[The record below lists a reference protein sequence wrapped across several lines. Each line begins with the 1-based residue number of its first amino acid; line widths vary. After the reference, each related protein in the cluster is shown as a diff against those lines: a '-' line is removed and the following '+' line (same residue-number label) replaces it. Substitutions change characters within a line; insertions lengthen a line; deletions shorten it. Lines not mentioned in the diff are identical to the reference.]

1 MEKDV
6 PNCQNLGRGKNI
18 MSKLYA
24 PLILALCLTGCA
36 SNDVR
41 PPSPARDLN
50 NLEMLAM
57 PTPPNER
64 YYVMIFASQ
73 STPKIPRFTHC
84 WATVVKA
91 TDQPDGAP
99 PKIESHTISW
109 YPATMR
115 VKPWHIWVEDGINLG
130 LHDTINVV
138 QKHHERVSMWGPYE
152 TWHGLYRRFLVQKQ
166 FMESGEVGYQCVDT
180 IGEAPK
186 DGAGCDCIHAM
197 SDMDP
202 IFDRRRYPLT
212 FFGEAASRN
221 IVRQV
226 RERPILIH
234 PDQTHDW
241 LIPAL
246 GLDCYPIIRRQ
257 ETGPSEE
264 FSPENVQAYMQ
275 RAGAAPSSRG
285 RLLR

>member
-1 MEKDV
+1 
-6 PNCQNLGRGKNI
+6 
-18 MSKLYA
+18 
-24 PLILALCLTGCA
+24 
-36 SNDVR
+36 
-41 PPSPARDLN
+41 
-50 NLEMLAM
+50 MLAM

-64 YYVMIFASQ
+64 YYVLIFGSQ
-73 STPKIPRFTHC
+73 STPKVPRFVHS
-84 WATVVKA
+84 WGTVVKV
-91 TDQPDGAP
+91 TDQPDGAA

-109 YPATMR
+109 YPSTMKVR
-115 VKPWHIWVEDGINLG
+115 PWRFWVEDGTNLD
-130 LHDTINVV
+130 LHSTIDVV
-138 QKHHERVSMWGPYE
+138 LRHHERVSMWGPYE

-166 FMESGEVGYQCVDT
+166 FMESGEVGYQCIDT
-180 IGEAPK
+180 VGEAPR

-212 FFGEAASRN
+212 YFGEAASRN

-246 GLDCYPIIRRQ
+246 GLDCYPIIRRH
-257 ETGPSEE
+257 ETGPSQE
-264 FSPENVQAYMQ
+264 FSPENVQAYMERVAPTQ
-275 RAGAAPSSRG
+275 RRRP
-285 RLLR
+285 

>member
-1 MEKDV
+1 MRRLHV
-6 PNCQNLGRGKNI
+6 
-18 MSKLYA
+18 
-24 PLILALCLTGCA
+24 LIAVTLWLTGCA
-36 SNDVR
+36 ANDVR

-50 NLEMLAM
+50 NLDLLAM

-64 YYVMIFASQ
+64 YYVLIFASQ

-84 WATVVKA
+84 WATVAKV
-91 TDQPDGAP
+91 TDQPGEAA

-109 YPATMR
+109 YPSTLK
-115 VKPWHIWVEDGINLG
+115 VKPWRIWVEDGTNLD
-130 LHDTINVV
+130 LHTTIETVLR
-138 QKHHERVSMWGPYE
+138 HHERISMWGPYE

-166 FMESGEVGYQCVDT
+166 FMESGEVGYQCIDT
-180 IGEAPK
+180 IGEAPR

-212 FFGEAASRN
+212 YFGEAASRN

-234 PDQTHDW
+234 PDETHDW
-241 LIPAL
+241 LISAL
-246 GLDCYPIIRRQ
+246 GLDCYRIIRRH

-264 FSPENVQAYMQ
+264 FSPENVRAYLE
-275 RAGAAPSSRG
+275 RAGASSPG
-285 RLLR
+285 RSRILR